1 MKRRSPTG
9 ILFLA
14 ALGLLAA
21 GLQANQTAVPAL
33 MRPASAAATPRIVEI
48 RASKYKFSP
57 NEITL
62 RKGEPVILRLS
73 TEDRTHGFF
82 LKPLKIDTDIK
93 PGAAKD
99 IEVKPDAI
107 GRYTVICDHYCGI
120 GHGNMKMTLIV
131 AR

>member
-1 MKRRSPTG
+1 MMRKPVTG
-9 ILFLA
+9 ILLLTA
-14 ALGLLAA
+14 AGLIAA
-21 GLQANQTAVPAL
+21 GLQPEHSAVPVL
-33 MRPASAAATPRIVEI
+33 MRPAAAATPRIVEV

-57 NEITL
+57 AEITL
-62 RKGEPVILRLS
+62 RKGETVILRLS
-73 TEDRTHGFF
+73 SADRTHGFM
-82 LKPLKIDTDIK
+82 LKPLKIDTDIA

-99 IEVKPDAI
+99 IVVQPDTP